1 MAIISFWSGEDKQ
14 SAQTLSMVA
23 VATYM
28 AIEHNY
34 RILMIDATFQDDTLE
49 RCFWNIN
56 PVKKSLASD
65 LNAGKIDIA
74 SGAEGLL
81 SAVISNR
88 TTPEI
93 IPNYTRVVLKNR
105 LDILCGLKTDNPQEF
120 EKSLSHYPQLLS
132 VANKYYDF
140 VFIDL
145 PKTLKDKTTRILLES
160 STIIAYTFI
169 QNLRMIDSYRDK
181 LQKQDLLKKGNIIPI
196 LTNADEKSKYNVKNT
211 SRYIGSRKELASIQH
226 NANFMESA
234 CEAAVANFFLKT
246 RLATTPQDKNSEF
259 IKSVGS
265 VSKQILE
272 KIEEL
277 KYKS

>member
-1 MAIISFWSGEDKQ
+1 MAIISFWGGENKE

-34 RILMIDATFQDDTLE
+34 RILIVDATFQDDTLE

-56 PVKKSLASD
+56 LNKKTLAQD
-65 LNAGKIDIA
+65 LNAGKLDIS
-74 SGAEGLL
+74 SGAEGLI
-81 SAVISNR
+81 SAVVSNR

-105 LDILCGLKTDNPQEF
+105 LDILCGLKTDNINEF
-120 EKSLSHYPQLLS
+120 EKNLAHYSELLKT
-132 VANKYYDF
+132 ANKYYDF
-140 VFIDL
+140 VFVDL
-145 PKTLKDKTTRILLES
+145 PKTLKEKNTRIILETS
-160 STIIAYTFI
+160 NIIVYTFI
-169 QNLRMIDSYRDK
+169 QNLKMIDSYKEK
-181 LQKQDLLKKGNIIPI
+181 LLKQDILKKSKIIPV
-196 LTNADEKSKYNVKNT
+196 LTNADEKSKYNVKNA
-211 SRYIGSRKELASIQH
+211 SRYIGARKELASIQH

-259 IKSVGS
+259 IKSVSS

-277 KYKS
+277 KYKT

>member
-1 MAIISFWSGEDKQ
+1 MAIISFWSGEGKE

-34 RILMIDATFQDDTLE
+34 RILVIDGTFQDDTLE

-56 PVKKSLASD
+56 PNKRTLAKD
-65 LNAGKIDIA
+65 LNGGKLDIA
-74 SGAEGLL
+74 SGAEGLI
-81 SAVISNR
+81 SAVVSNR

-105 LDILCGLKTDNPQEF
+105 LDILCGLQTNNPQEF
-120 EKSLSHYPQLLS
+120 EKSLTHYGELLTI
-132 VANKYYDF
+132 ANKYYDF

-145 PKTLKDKTTRILLES
+145 PKTLKERTTRMLLET
-160 STIIAYTFI
+160 STVIVYTFI
-169 QNLRMIDSYRDK
+169 QNLRMIDSYREK
-181 LQKQDLLKKGNIIPI
+181 LLKQDILKKGNIVPV
-196 LTNADEKSKYNVKNT
+196 LTNADEKSKYNVKNA
-211 SRYIGSRKELASIQH
+211 SRYIGAKRELASIQH

-234 CEAAVANFFLKT
+234 CEASVANFFLKT
-246 RLATTPQDKNSEF
+246 RLASTPQDKNSEF

-277 KYKS
+277 KYKT